1 MTNHSMT
8 PILNGVA
15 LAPIQGLNQKMEE
28 KLQQKETEITEL
40 KKSVAELKELVGKLA
55 GQQTGGAK

>member
-1 MTNHSMT
+1 MT